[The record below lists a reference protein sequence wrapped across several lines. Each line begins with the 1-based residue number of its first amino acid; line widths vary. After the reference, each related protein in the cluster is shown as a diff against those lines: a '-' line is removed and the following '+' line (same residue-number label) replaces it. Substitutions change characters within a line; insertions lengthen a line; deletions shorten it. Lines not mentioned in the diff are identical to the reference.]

1 MNFALGEIDIDTA
14 HRSLALFKAM
24 RGNPMTIA
32 AGSGLSLLLN
42 LYHHV
47 QESMDH

>member
-1 MNFALGEIDIDTA
+1 MNFARGEIDIDTA
-14 HRSLALFKAM
+14 HGSIVLFKAM
-24 RGNPMTIA
+24 RGNPMTKT

-47 QESMDH
+47 QEEMDH